1 MSNFVAAFET
11 DTVWGLGCNV
21 TNARAVDEIYQ
32 IKGRDY
38 SKPLILM
45 SNGLENLLKYVEK
58 PNSAALSVMAKHF
71 PGALSVILK
80 KSPKCPLYIAPG
92 LETVGIR
99 IPNHQGFWELCKFV
113 KGHVLATTSLNIS
126 NEPPCLTYEEA
137 YKKFSRLCKV
147 IKPQRSR
154 ILKNLPSTIVD
165 LTGTMPKILRQG
177 SVTLD

>member
-1 MSNFVAAFET
+1 MSNFVVAFET
-11 DTVWGLGCNV
+11 DTVWGIGCNV
-21 TNARAVDEIYQ
+21 NNAKAVEEIYK
-32 IKGRDY
+32 IKGREHT
-38 SKPLILM
+38 KPLILM

-58 PNSAALSVMAKHF
+58 PSNAALSVMAKHF
-71 PGALSVILK
+71 PGALTVILK
-80 KSPKCPLYIAPG
+80 KSKNCPPYIAPG

-99 IPNHQGFWELCKFV
+99 IPNHQGFWELCEFV

-137 YKKFSRLCKV
+137 HKKFSHLCKV
-147 IKPQRSR
+147 IKPQKRR